1 MGGMGFKYNNI
12 TGNRVTENGQ
22 GGIILRC
29 KLSSFF
35 TIENNIATD
44 NKGPGIYVGGPGNT
58 LRYNTAVD
66 NKEGSAYS
74 DDASVANG
82 IRISNEA
89 HDTTLVGNTVT
100 GNDAE
105 DVYVKKELAEIAGSN
120 NTYETASNYVDTPE
134 DGEMVRGKKVI
145 GKVETLK
152 RFDSGIEIPS
162 LKATPMIATLIV
174 VGLLVFV
181 AFGYSRR
188 K

>member
-1 MGGMGFKYNNI
+1 MKPKYNNI

-162 LKATPMIATLIV
+162 IKATPMIATLIV